1 MQELIQRLPTN
12 RTSPRLWFERL
23 VIFREP
29 EQAHYIRTIT
39 FRSGLNLVWAKE
51 PPPGSA
57 KGSRAAGHGVG
68 KTSLCL
74 LLRFCLGDTAKAVAE
89 LREELFGEF
98 PKGGIAAVL
107 YLDDKPFTVCRY
119 FNAYKEGMAL
129 AGSDI
134 ERLWQ
139 GEGACEG
146 EQTYKVFEQQLAE
159 TMMAGVFPR
168 VVPETGQAIE
178 WRHVLAWMTRDQGS
192 RFKSFFAWRE
202 GEGTGLQRS
211 RLDPPIVMR
220 AVLGLLGQG
229 ESDLLTTLSNLE
241 QALDAAQQET
251 ARLQQ
256 EPALIRRRIESELR
270 AWQGSAD
277 ELPMH
282 SDDLFK
288 NSVEREI
295 QAAEQKAAEKRAA
308 WETKQEATDQALA
321 TLRAELKLLEQQY
334 ERAGNEYELADAA
347 RRQDEAAYLAIA
359 DKLLKLMNLTGWC
372 ENGNTPLD
380 KCQHIQHEIN
390 RLHASDMRDGRDKKA
405 LERSMSEAASKAGS
419 ALFHKQALEDPL
431 QKLRQRVGQQDREC
445 KKIRL
450 ARDSAAIE
458 AGRGKQLLAELARW
472 QRVAGS
478 AEAQTAI
485 DQSQARCVQIKQEID
500 RVQVE
505 LTKLQI
511 EKSTREKQLSDI
523 TDSVARELLSDD
535 AYGSFDPRDESRP
548 FRLSIRGGEAY
559 RVLEVLLGDL
569 TCLLDSGSGDSAFPG
584 FAIHDCP
591 READMSGGL
600 YENFLLLAERLQRE
614 GFGEHP
620 PFQYIVTTT
629 TPPPV
634 FPVDGYL
641 RLELDPSKD
650 DGLLFKQRLR

>member
-1 MQELIQRLPTN
+1 MQALIQHLPTN
-12 RTSPRLWFERL
+12 RVSPRLWFERL

-29 EQAHYIRTIT
+29 ELLHCIRTIT
-39 FRSGLNLVWAKE
+39 FLRGLNLVWAKE
-51 PPPGSA
+51 PPHGSV

-119 FNAYKEGMAL
+119 FSAYKEGMAL
-129 AGSDI
+129 AGRDI

-146 EQTYKVFEQQLAE
+146 ELTYKAFEQQLSE
-159 TMMAGVFPR
+159 TMMARVFPR
-168 VVPETGQAIE
+168 EVPETGQAIE

-211 RLDPPIVMR
+211 RQDPPIVMR

-229 ESDLLTTLSNLE
+229 ESDLLTRLARLE

-256 EPALIRRRIESELR
+256 EPALIRRRIESDLR
-270 AWQGSAD
+270 AWKGSAD
-277 ELPMH
+277 ELPIH
-282 SDDLFK
+282 SVDLFK
-288 NSVEREI
+288 NSVEQEI
-295 QAAEQKAAEKRAA
+295 RAAERKATEERVA
-308 WETKQEATDQALA
+308 WEAKQEDADQALA
-321 TLRAELKLLEQQY
+321 TLRSELKLLEQQY
-334 ERAGNEYELADAA
+334 ERAANEYELADAA
-347 RRQDEAAYLAIA
+347 RRQDEVAFRAIA
-359 DKLLKLMNLTGWC
+359 DKLLKLVNLTGWC
-372 ENGNTPLD
+372 EDGNTSLD
-380 KCQHIQHEIN
+380 QCQHIKHEIK
-390 RLHASDMRDGRDKKA
+390 RLQASDMRDGRDKKA
-405 LERSMSEAASKAGS
+405 LERSMSEAASKAGA
-419 ALFHKQALEDPL
+419 ALSHKQTFEMPL
-431 QKLRQRVGQQDREC
+431 QKLRQQVGQQDREC

-450 ARDSAAIE
+450 ARDSAAVE
-458 AGRGKQLLAELARW
+458 AGRGQQLLAELARW
-472 QRVAGS
+472 QRLAGS
-478 AEAQTAI
+478 ADAQAAI
-485 DQSQARCVQIKQEID
+485 DQSLAKCEQFKQEID

-505 LTKLQI
+505 ITKLQI

-523 TDSVARELLSDD
+523 TDSLARELLSDE
-535 AYGSFDPRDESRP
+535 AYGSFDPREETRP
-548 FRLSIRGGEAY
+548 FRLSMRGGEAY

-569 TCLLDSGSGDSAFPG
+569 ACLLDSGGGDSAFPG
-584 FAIHDCP
+584 FSIHDCP
-591 READMSGGL
+591 READMSSGL
-600 YENFLLLAERLQRE
+600 YENYLLLAERLQRE
-614 GFGEHP
+614 RYGEHP

-634 FPVDGYL
+634 FPVDGYM